1 MWRRKCGATSVLKIP
16 KFFIF
21 IKIIRKFAEII
32 ITMKLRHLIYIGIL
46 AIAQAVNAAGPEPN
60 VAEEVV
66 WIIGDEPIWRSEVE
80 ETYQQ
85 MLQEKFPI
93 KGDPYCFVPEQ
104 IAMERLYLHQADMD
118 TVEVSPKTIASEV
131 DGRINEWI
139 SRIGSRERLEE
150 YMHKSLPEIRAFL
163 TQNLTNN
170 YRVQQ
175 VQQKLTSKVKVTPA
189 QVRRYFDKLPV
200 DSIPYIP
207 TQVEVQIV
215 TLNPLIP
222 RETIED
228 VKDKLRGFADRVNSG
243 SASFSTLA
251 IMYSEDGSAPNG
263 GEIGWMPRAQL
274 DKAYADVAFSLNDP
288 SKASKVVESE
298 FGYHIIQLIEK
309 RGDRINTRHILMRP
323 RAAAKDIDD
332 SRMRLDSIR
341 ADILDEKF
349 SFDDAASVLSQ
360 DKDTRNNHGLMTNSD
375 PRSQNYGTSLF
386 QMSELPAEMAR
397 EVARLQPGGVSKA
410 FSMVDEKTGRD
421 VVCIVKLKDRI
432 EAHRAD
438 LSNDFQLIKSMA
450 ENARREQILA
460 DWVNK
465 KISETYIRIEPGYAD
480 CPDWRYNWLKKKK

>member
-1 MWRRKCGATSVLKIP
+1 MILCIRENLLTFA
-16 KFFIF
+16 
-21 IKIIRKFAEII
+21 KIIVA
-32 ITMKLRHLIYIGIL
+32 MKLRHLIYMGVL
-46 AIAQAVNAAGPEPN
+46 AAVAAAQAAGPEPN

-66 WIIGDEPIWRSEVE
+66 WMIGDEPIWRSEVE
-80 ETYQQ
+80 EAYQQ
-85 MLQEKFPI
+85 MKQEKFPI

-104 IAMERLYLHQADMD
+104 IAMERIYLHQADLD
-118 TVEVSPKTIASEV
+118 TIEASPKQIAAEV
-131 DGRINEWI
+131 DSRINDYI
-139 SRIGSRERLEE
+139 AQVGSRERLEE
-150 YMHKSLPEIRAFL
+150 YMHKSLPEIRAFM
-163 TQNLTNN
+163 TENFTNTS
-170 YRVQQ
+170 RVQQ

-189 QVRRYFDKLPV
+189 QVRRYFDKLPL
-200 DSIPYIP
+200 DSIPFIP

-228 VKDKLRGFADRVNSG
+228 VKDRLRGFADRVNSG

-251 IMYSEDGSAPNG
+251 IMYSEDGSASNG

-288 SKASKVVESE
+288 TKASKVVESE

-323 RAAAKDIDD
+323 RAAAKDIED

-349 SFDDAASVLSQ
+349 SFEEAATVLSQ
-360 DKDTRNNHGLMTNSD
+360 DKDTRNNHGLMTNSNH
-375 PRSQNYGTSLF
+375 RSRNYGTSLF
-386 QMSELPAEMAR
+386 QMSDLPAEMAR

-450 ENARREQILA
+450 ENAQREQILA

-465 KISETYIRIEPGYAD
+465 KIAETYIRVEPNYAD